1 MFKNLNASAL
11 GVSGHQSEIIELAL
25 TYGFQGFDLD
35 IEKFAARARL
45 RGMEYARRLIDSAK
59 IRVGSFR
66 LPLEWDID
74 DDQFKEKLTE
84 LTELA
89 QVAAEIG
96 CTRCLA
102 TIAPAGDTRPYH
114 ENFEF
119 HKHRFTDI
127 GHALEPHGVRL
138 GIGFL
143 AAEEHRKSKAF
154 QFIHDLEALSLL
166 VNMIDLPNVGIV
178 LDTWDLH
185 VCGATVENVR
195 GLSAEKIVAVQLAD
209 PPAVRLADP
218 PADETDTPADTPAE
232 ATEITQSQ
240 RGLPA
245 VDGPAG
251 IPAILT
257 ALAEMEFD
265 GPLTL
270 QPAKAALGSIR
281 RDSVVERAGQALD
294 TVWKAAGL
302 MPDGRLAAPVAPA
315 ES

>member
-1 MFKNLNASAL
+1 MFKNLNAPAL

-35 IEKFAARARL
+35 IEVFAARVKL

-66 LPLEWDID
+66 LPLEWDVD
-74 DDQFKEKLTE
+74 DDQFKQNLESLTE
-84 LTELA
+84 IA
-89 QVAAEIG
+89 QVAAGIG
-96 CTRCLA
+96 CMCCLA
-102 TIAPAGDTRPYH
+102 TVAPAGDTRPYH

-119 HKHRFTDI
+119 HKHRFSEI
-127 GHALEPHGVRL
+127 GQALAPHGLRL
-138 GIGFL
+138 GLGFL
-143 AAEEHRKSKAF
+143 AAEEFRKGQAF

-166 VNMIDLPNVGIV
+166 VNMIDLPSVGIV
-178 LDTWDLH
+178 LDTWDVH

-195 GLSAEKIVAVQLAD
+195 ELSGEKIVAVQLAD
-209 PPAVRLADP
+209 PPADL
-218 PADETDTPADTPAE
+218 TDVS
-232 ATEITQSQ
+232 QSQ
-240 RGLPA
+240 RELPT
-245 VDGPAG
+245 VDGPAN

-257 ALAEMEFD
+257 ALAEMGFD

-270 QPAKAALGSIR
+270 QPAKAALGALR
-281 RDSVVERAGQALD
+281 RDAAVERAGQALD

-302 MPDGRLAAPVAPA
+302 MPDGKLAEPAAPA

>member
-35 IEKFAARARL
+35 IKGFAARVKL
-45 RGMEYARRLIDSAK
+45 RGMEYSRRLIDSAK

-74 DDQFKEKLTE
+74 DDQFKEKRAKLTE
-84 LTELA
+84 IA

-119 HKHRFTDI
+119 HKHRFADI
-127 GHALEPHGVRL
+127 CQILEPHGIRL

-143 AAEEHRKSKAF
+143 AAEEFRKSQAF

-166 VNMIDLPNVGIV
+166 VNMIDSPNVGIL

-185 VCGATVENVR
+185 VCGATVEDVR
-195 GLSAEKIVAVQLAD
+195 GLSGEKIVAVQLAD
-209 PPAVRLADP
+209 L
-218 PADETDTPADTPAE
+218 PADATDVN
-232 ATEITQSQ
+232 QSQ
-240 RGLPA
+240 RKLPA

-257 ALAEMEFD
+257 ALAEIGFD

-270 QPAKAALGSIR
+270 QPAKAALGGIR
-281 RDSVVERAGQALD
+281 RDAVVERAGQALD
-294 TVWKAAGL
+294 SVWKAAGL
-302 MPDGRLAAPVAPA
+302 MPDGKLAVPAAPA
-315 ES
+315 EG

>member
-35 IEKFAARARL
+35 MEKFAARAKL

-59 IRVGSFR
+59 IRVGSFG
-66 LPLEWDID
+66 LPLEWDVD

-84 LTELA
+84 LAELA

-102 TIAPAGDTRPYH
+102 TISPAGDTRPYH

-127 GHALEPHGVRL
+127 CQTLGSHGIRL
-138 GIGFL
+138 GLGFL
-143 AAEEHRKSKAF
+143 AAEEFRKGQAF
-154 QFIHDLEALSLL
+154 QFIHDFEALSLL
-166 VNMIDLPNVGIV
+166 VNMIDLPNAGIV

-185 VCGATVENVR
+185 VCGATVEDVR
-195 GLSAEKIVAVQLAD
+195 SLSAEKIVAVQLAD
-209 PPAVRLADP
+209 L
-218 PADETDTPADTPAE
+218 PADVTDLAE
-232 ATEITQSQ
+232 IRHSQ
-240 RGLPA
+240 RELPA

-257 ALAEMEFD
+257 ALAEIGFD

-270 QPAKAALGSIR
+270 QPAKEALGGLR
-281 RDSVVERAGQALD
+281 RDAVVERAGQDLD

-302 MPDGRLAAPVAPA
+302 TPDGKLVAPPVPA

>member
-25 TYGFQGFDLD
+25 TFGFKGFDLA
-35 IEKFAARARL
+35 IEGFAARAKL
-45 RGMEYARRLIDSAK
+45 RGMDYARRLIDSAK

-66 LPLEWDID
+66 LPLEWDVD
-74 DDQFKEKLTE
+74 DDKFKQNLATLEGF
-84 LTELA
+84 A

-119 HKHRFTDI
+119 HKHRFADI
-127 GHALEPHGVRL
+127 CQILGPHGIRL

-143 AAEEHRKSKAF
+143 AAEEFRKGQAF

-195 GLSAEKIVAVQLAD
+195 GLTAEKIVAVHLAD
-209 PPAVRLADP
+209 L
-218 PADETDTPADTPAE
+218 PADATDID
-232 ATEITQSQ
+232 QSQ
-240 RGLPA
+240 RELPT

-257 ALAEMEFD
+257 ALAEMGFD

-270 QPAKAALGSIR
+270 HPAKAALGALR
-281 RDSVVERAGQALD
+281 RDAAVERAGQALD

-302 MPDGRLAAPVAPA
+302 MPDGKLAAPVATA
-315 ES
+315 EG

>member
-25 TYGFQGFDLD
+25 TYGFQGLDLD
-35 IEKFAARARL
+35 IEAFATRAKL
-45 RGMEYARRLIDSAK
+45 RGMDYARRLIDSAK
-59 IRVGSFR
+59 IRVGTFG
-66 LPLEWDID
+66 LPLAWDVD
-74 DDQFKEKLTE
+74 DDQFKKDLANLTE
-84 LTELA
+84 IA

-102 TIAPAGDTRPYH
+102 TVAPAGDTRPYH

-127 GHALEPHGVRL
+127 CKTLEPLGVRL
-138 GIGFL
+138 GLGFQ
-143 AAEEHRKSKAF
+143 AAEEFRKGQAF
-154 QFIHDLEALSLL
+154 QFIHDLEALALL

-185 VCGATVENVR
+185 VCGATLENVR
-195 GLSAEKIVAVQLAD
+195 DLSAEKIVAVQLAD
-209 PPAVRLADP
+209 PPADL
-218 PADETDTPADTPAE
+218 TDVSP
-232 ATEITQSQ
+232 TQ
-240 RGLPA
+240 RELPTL
-245 VDGPAG
+245 DGPAG
-251 IPAILT
+251 IPAFLT
-257 ALAEMEFD
+257 ALAEMGFD

-270 QPAKAALGSIR
+270 RPAKEALGSLR
-281 RDSVVERAGQALD
+281 RDAVVERAGQALD

-302 MPDGRLAAPVAPA
+302 MPDGKLAEPAVPA